1 MLITRSGPISDRLY
15 LLGTRQNIIY
25 LVKGKKS
32 MLIGGAMSWIAPELE
47 KQIVDFN
54 IDMKSIKYVVI
65 QHSHFDHCG
74 LVPYVKRKYPWI
86 NVLATEQ
93 AKKILAKEKV
103 ISYIQLVNKSMI
115 DHYRMQQEYQRL
127 NLVID
132 RIDIDR
138 TVDDST
144 VIDLG
149 DRLEV
154 HFVETPGHSVCAVA
168 VHIPLLKALFT
179 PTPRPVPLTT

>member
-154 HFVETPGHSVCAVA
+154 HFV
-168 VHIPLLKALFT
+168 
-179 PTPRPVPLTT
+179 